1 VDGRIKSSHDVL
13 LANDDSPPGPARK
26 FLARRQSFLIVIDQP
41 AGPYAAM
48 ALPPALLP
56 LRHPVYAR
64 LWFAYVVTSLGTW
77 LQNTGAGWLM
87 TTLSP
92 SPLTVSLVQAAT
104 ILPFFLLALP
114 AGAIADIVDRRLF
127 LIGTQVWTMAAAGVL
142 AGMTIAGMTTP
153 ASLLSLT
160 FAIGIGSAMTGP
172 AWGAIVPELVP
183 REDLVQAIAL
193 NGVGFN
199 IARALGPAIA
209 GFLVVLAGSG
219 FAFALFAVSILAVI
233 GALVSWRRT
242 EARAT
247 LPREHL
253 MSAIRAGVR
262 FVVNTPAMRA
272 TMLRSFTY
280 ALPAAA
286 PWAVLPLVVREQLG
300 LGAGMYG
307 LILGLMGVGGV
318 ASGLLLPTIRHYA
331 NRSTIVL
338 ASSLCSCAGMA
349 MLGLS
354 RHWVPAAIGMAVFG
368 VGWVAAFSTLQAAA
382 QLVAPPWVRAR
393 ALAIYQLSYNG
404 ALAFGSFG
412 WGWLGTQ
419 IGLSGVLLAAA
430 AGGAL
435 AAVAVRVFGIDQAV
449 RPQPP
454 PEAADATLASLLPH
468 ARGRLLETMHYRAT
482 PQQRDDFLAA
492 MAEVRLVR
500 GRAGAL
506 FWQLYED
513 VAHADGWMET
523 WAMESW
529 IDHLREATR
538 LSDADQA
545 ALARASTYQRDPT
558 VPVPHRYIAVEPTLH
573 GRLSRQPG

>member
-1 VDGRIKSSHDVL
+1 
-13 LANDDSPPGPARK
+13 
-26 FLARRQSFLIVIDQP
+26 
-41 AGPYAAM
+41 M

-64 LWFAYVVTSLGTW
+64 LWIAYVVTSLGTW

-87 TTLSP
+87 TSLSP
-92 SPLTVSLVQAAT
+92 NPLTVSLVQAAT

-127 LIGTQVWTMAAAGVL
+127 LVGTQVWTMAAAAVL
-142 AGMTIAGMTTP
+142 AAMTIAHITTP
-153 ASLLSLT
+153 ASLLILT

-193 NGVGFN
+193 NGIGFN
-199 IARALGPAIA
+199 IARALGPALA

-233 GALVSWRRT
+233 GALLTWRR
-242 EARAT
+242 AQSRSA

-253 MSAIRAGVR
+253 MSAIRAGMR
-262 FVVNTPAMRA
+262 FVANTPAMRA
-272 TMLRSFTY
+272 TMVRSFAY

-286 PWAVLPLVVREQLG
+286 PWAVLPLVVREQLH

-318 ASGLLLPTIRHYA
+318 ASGLLLPNFRHYA
-331 NRSTIVL
+331 NRSTIVF
-338 ASSLCSCAGMA
+338 ASSLCSC
-349 MLGLS
+349 LGIAVLALA
-354 RHWVPAAIGMAVFG
+354 RHWVLAALGMAVFG

-382 QLVAPPWVRAR
+382 QLSAPPWVRAR
-393 ALAIYQLSYNG
+393 ALAIYQISYNG
-404 ALAFGSFG
+404 ALAFGSFF
-412 WGWLGTQ
+412 WGWLGTW
-419 IGLSGVLLAAA
+419 IGLSDMLLTAAI
-430 AGGAL
+430 GGAL
-435 AAVAVRVFGIDQAV
+435 GALAVRLFGIDQAAAGMPTAV
-449 RPQPP
+449 VSQPP
-454 PEAADATLASLLPH
+454 PEAPDAELAAVLPH

-482 PQQRDDFLAA
+482 AAQRGDFLEA
-492 MAEVRLVR
+492 MDEVRMVR

-513 VAHADGWMET
+513 IAHADGWMET

-538 LSDADQA
+538 LSDSDQA
-545 ALARASTYQRDPT
+545 ALARASAFQRDPS
-558 VPVPHRYIAVEPTLH
+558 VPVPHRYIAVEPSYH
-573 GRLSRQPG
+573 GRSPRNHG

>member
-1 VDGRIKSSHDVL
+1 M
-13 LANDDSPPGPARK
+13 PGPAGG
-26 FLARRQSFLIVIDQP
+26 FLATLPSFLIVIVHRQSQ
-41 AGPYAAM
+41 AGPNASM
-48 ALPPALLP
+48 GLPPALLP
-56 LRHPVYAR
+56 LRNPVFAR
-64 LWFAYVVTSLGTW
+64 LWFAYIVTSLGTW

-114 AGAIADIVDRRLF
+114 AGAMADIVDRRLF

-142 AGMTIAGMTTP
+142 AAMTIAGLTTP
-153 ASLLSLT
+153 ASLLLLT

-172 AWGAIVPELVP
+172 AWGAIVPELVR

-219 FAFALFAVSILAVI
+219 FAFALFAVSILAVV
-233 GALVSWRRT
+233 GALFSWRRPKG
-242 EARAT
+242 RST

-253 MSAIRAGVR
+253 MSAIRAGMR
-262 FVVNTPAMRA
+262 FVANTPAMRA
-272 TMLRSFTY
+272 TMIRAFTY

-318 ASGLLLPTIRHYA
+318 ASGMLLPNFRHYA
-331 NRSTIVL
+331 NRSTIVF
-338 ASSLCSCAGMA
+338 ASSLCSCVGMA
-349 MLGLS
+349 VLGLS
-354 RHWVPAAIGMAVFG
+354 RHWVPAALGMALFG

-412 WGWLGTQ
+412 WGWLGTR

-435 AAVAVRVFGIDQAV
+435 AAVAVRYFGIDQAAAGLPTAA

-454 PEAADATLASLLPH
+454 PEAAAEELAAILPH
-468 ARGRLLETMHYRAT
+468 ARGRLMETMHYRVT
-482 PQQRDDFLAA
+482 PPQRDAFLAA
-492 MAEVRLVR
+492 MAEVRMVR

-513 VAHADGWMET
+513 IAHPDGWMET

-538 LSDADQA
+538 MSEADQA
-545 ALARASTYQRDPT
+545 VLARASAFQRDPS
-558 VPVPHRYIAVEPTLH
+558 VPIPHRYIAVEPSPH
-573 GRLSRQPG
+573 GRASRHHASGGHV

>member
-1 VDGRIKSSHDVL
+1 MG
-13 LANDDSPPGPARK
+13 
-26 FLARRQSFLIVIDQP
+26 
-41 AGPYAAM
+41 
-48 ALPPALLP
+48 LPPALMP

-114 AGAIADIVDRRLF
+114 AGAIADIVDRRIF

-142 AGMTIAGMTTP
+142 AAMTIAGLTTP
-153 ASLLSLT
+153 TSLLILT

-233 GALVSWRRT
+233 GALFSWRRVQS
-242 EARAT
+242 RSS

-272 TMLRSFTY
+272 TMVRSFAY

-286 PWAVLPLVVREQLG
+286 PWAVLPLVVRQQLG

-318 ASGLLLPTIRHYA
+318 TSGLLLPNFRHYA
-331 NRSTIVL
+331 NRSTIVF
-338 ASSLCSCAGMA
+338 ASSLCSCVGMA
-349 MLGLS
+349 MLAVS
-354 RHWVPAAIGMAVFG
+354 RHWPLAALGMAVFG

-393 ALAIYQLSYNG
+393 ALAIYQISYNG

-419 IGLSGVLLAAA
+419 IGLSDVLLVA
-430 AGGAL
+430 AGGGAL
-435 AAVAVRVFGIDQAV
+435 GAVAVRLFGIDQAAAGLPSATV
-449 RPQPP
+449 PQPP
-454 PEAADATLASLLPH
+454 PEAADAALATVLPH

-482 PQQRDDFLAA
+482 AQQREEFLEA
-492 MAEVRLVR
+492 MAEVRMVR
-500 GRAGAL
+500 GRGGAL

-538 LSDADQA
+538 LSEADQA
-545 ALARASTYQRDPT
+545 ALARASQFQRDPS
-558 VPVPHRYIAVEPTLH
+558 VPLPHRYIAVEPSLH
-573 GRLSRQPG
+573 GRLPRQHG

>member
-1 VDGRIKSSHDVL
+1 
-13 LANDDSPPGPARK
+13 
-26 FLARRQSFLIVIDQP
+26 
-41 AGPYAAM
+41 M

-56 LRHPVYAR
+56 LRNPVFAR
-64 LWFAYVVTSLGTW
+64 LWFAYIVTSLGTW

-104 ILPFFLLALP
+104 IMPFFLLALP
-114 AGAIADIVDRRLF
+114 AGAIADIVDRRQF
-127 LIGTQVWTMAAAGVL
+127 LVGTQIWTMAAAAVL
-142 AGMTIAGMTTP
+142 AGMTIAHLTTP
-153 ASLLSLT
+153 ASLLILT
-160 FAIGIGSAMTGP
+160 FAIGMGAAMTGP

-193 NGVGFN
+193 NGIGFN
-199 IARALGPAIA
+199 IARALGPALA

-219 FAFALFAVSILAVI
+219 FAFALFAVSILAVV
-233 GALVSWRRT
+233 GALLSWRRVQT
-242 EARAT
+242 RSS

-253 MSAIRAGVR
+253 MSAIRAGMR
-262 FVVNTPAMRA
+262 FVANTPGMRA
-272 TMLRSFTY
+272 TMVRSFAY
-280 ALPAAA
+280 SLPAAA

-318 ASGLLLPTIRHYA
+318 ASGLLLPTFRHHA
-331 NRSTIVL
+331 DRSTIVF

-349 MLGLS
+349 VLGLS
-354 RHWVPAAIGMAVFG
+354 RHWIPAALGMALFG

-412 WGWLGTQ
+412 WGWLGTS

-430 AGGAL
+430 GGGA
-435 AAVAVRVFGIDQAV
+435 AAALAVRGFGIDQASASTPSDAL
-449 RPQPP
+449 PQPP
-454 PEAADATLASLLPH
+454 PEAAAAELAAVLPQ
-468 ARGRLLETMHYRAT
+468 ARGRLMETMHYRVT
-482 PQQRDDFLAA
+482 PAQRELFLRT
-492 MAEVRLVR
+492 MAEVRMVR

-506 FWQLYED
+506 AWQLYED
-513 VAHADGWMET
+513 VAHPDGWMET

-538 LSDADQA
+538 LSAGDQA
-545 ALARASTYQRDPT
+545 ALERASQFQRDPS
-558 VPVPHRYIAVEPTLH
+558 VPIPHRYIAVEPSPN
-573 GRLSRQPG
+573 GRLPRGHG

>member
-1 VDGRIKSSHDVL
+1 
-13 LANDDSPPGPARK
+13 
-26 FLARRQSFLIVIDQP
+26 
-41 AGPYAAM
+41 M

-64 LWFAYVVTSLGTW
+64 LWFAYIVTSLGTW

-114 AGAIADIVDRRLF
+114 AGAIADIVDRRIF

-142 AGMTIAGMTTP
+142 AAMTIAGMTTP
-153 ASLLSLT
+153 TSLLILT

-219 FAFALFAVSILAVI
+219 FAFALFAVSILAVVA
-233 GALVSWRRT
+233 ALFSWRRT
-242 EARAT
+242 QGRST

-253 MSAIRAGVR
+253 MSAIRAGMR
-262 FVVNTPAMRA
+262 FVANTPAMRA
-272 TMLRSFTY
+272 TMIRSFAY

-318 ASGLLLPTIRHYA
+318 TSGMLLPNFRHYA
-331 NRSTIVL
+331 SRSTIVF
-338 ASSLCSCAGMA
+338 ASTLCSCVGMA
-349 MLGLS
+349 LLGLS
-354 RHWVPAAIGMAVFG
+354 RHWVLAAFGMALFG

-412 WGWLGTQ
+412 WGWLGTR
-419 IGLSGVLLAAA
+419 IGLPGVLLAAA

-435 AAVAVRVFGIDQAV
+435 AAVAVRVFGIDQAAAGLPSAV
-449 RPQPP
+449 VAQPP
-454 PEAADATLASLLPH
+454 PEAPDAEFATVLPH

-482 PQQRDDFLAA
+482 AEQRDEFLEA
-492 MAEVRLVR
+492 MAEVRMVR

-513 VAHADGWMET
+513 VAHPDGWMET

-538 LSDADQA
+538 LSDADQS
-545 ALARASTYQRDPT
+545 ALARASAFQRDPS
-558 VPVPHRYIAVEPTLH
+558 VPVPHRYIAVEPSLH
-573 GRLSRQPG
+573 ARLSRSHG

>member
-1 VDGRIKSSHDVL
+1 
-13 LANDDSPPGPARK
+13 
-26 FLARRQSFLIVIDQP
+26 
-41 AGPYAAM
+41 M

-64 LWFAYVVTSLGTW
+64 LWIAYVVTSLGTW

-87 TTLSP
+87 TSLSP
-92 SPLTVSLVQAAT
+92 NPLTVSLVQAAT

-127 LIGTQVWTMAAAGVL
+127 LVGTQVWTMAAAAVL
-142 AGMTIAGMTTP
+142 AAMTIAHITTP
-153 ASLLSLT
+153 ASLLILT

-193 NGVGFN
+193 NGIGFN
-199 IARALGPAIA
+199 IARALGPALA

-233 GALVSWRRT
+233 GALLTWRR
-242 EARAT
+242 AQSRSA

-253 MSAIRAGVR
+253 MSAIRAGMR
-262 FVVNTPAMRA
+262 FVANTPAMRA
-272 TMLRSFTY
+272 TMVRSFAY

-286 PWAVLPLVVREQLG
+286 PWAVLPLVVREQLH

-318 ASGLLLPTIRHYA
+318 ASGLLLPNFRHYA
-331 NRSTIVL
+331 NRSTIVF
-338 ASSLCSCAGMA
+338 ASSLCSC
-349 MLGLS
+349 LGIAVLALA
-354 RHWVPAAIGMAVFG
+354 RHWVLAALGMAVFG

-382 QLVAPPWVRAR
+382 QLSAPPWVRAR
-393 ALAIYQLSYNG
+393 ALAIYQISYNG
-404 ALAFGSFG
+404 ALAFGSFF
-412 WGWLGTQ
+412 WGWLGTW
-419 IGLSGVLLAAA
+419 IGLSDMLLTAAI
-430 AGGAL
+430 GGAL
-435 AAVAVRVFGIDQAV
+435 GALAVRLFGIDQAAAGMPTAV
-449 RPQPP
+449 VSQPP
-454 PEAADATLASLLPH
+454 PEAPDAELAAVLPH

-482 PQQRDDFLAA
+482 AAQRGDFLEA
-492 MAEVRLVR
+492 MDEVRMVR

-513 VAHADGWMET
+513 IAHADGWMET

-538 LSDADQA
+538 LSDSDQA
-545 ALARASTYQRDPT
+545 ALARASAFQRDPS
-558 VPVPHRYIAVEPTLH
+558 VPVPHRYIAVEPSFH
-573 GRLSRQPG
+573 GRSPRNHG

>member
-1 VDGRIKSSHDVL
+1 
-13 LANDDSPPGPARK
+13 
-26 FLARRQSFLIVIDQP
+26 
-41 AGPYAAM
+41 M

-64 LWFAYVVTSLGTW
+64 LWFAYIVTSLGTW

-114 AGAIADIVDRRLF
+114 AGAIADIVDRRIF
-127 LIGTQVWTMAAAGVL
+127 LIGTQIWTMAAAGVL
-142 AGMTIAGMTTP
+142 AAMTIAGMTTP
-153 ASLLSLT
+153 TSLLALT

-199 IARALGPAIA
+199 IAGALGPAIA

-219 FAFALFAVSILAVI
+219 FAFALFAVSILAVV
-233 GALVSWRRT
+233 GALFSWRRT
-242 EARAT
+242 QGRST

-253 MSAIRAGVR
+253 MSAIRAGMR
-262 FVVNTPAMRA
+262 FVANTPAMRA
-272 TMLRSFTY
+272 TMIRSFAY

-318 ASGLLLPTIRHYA
+318 TSGMLLPNFRHYA
-331 NRSTIVL
+331 SRSTIVF
-338 ASSLCSCAGMA
+338 ASTLCSCVGMA
-349 MLGLS
+349 LLGLS
-354 RHWVPAAIGMAVFG
+354 RHWTLAAFGMALFG

-419 IGLSGVLLAAA
+419 IGLPGVLLAAA

-435 AAVAVRVFGIDQAV
+435 VAVAVRMFGIDQAAAGLPSAV
-449 RPQPP
+449 RSQPP
-454 PEAADATLASLLPH
+454 PEAPDAELATTLPH

-482 PQQRDDFLAA
+482 AQQRGEFLEA
-492 MAEVRLVR
+492 MAEVRMVR

-513 VAHADGWMET
+513 VAHPDGWMET

-538 LSDADQA
+538 LSDADQS
-545 ALARASTYQRDPT
+545 ALARASAFQRDPS
-558 VPVPHRYIAVEPTLH
+558 VPVPHRYIAVEPSLH
-573 GRLSRQPG
+573 ARLSRSHG

>member
-1 VDGRIKSSHDVL
+1 
-13 LANDDSPPGPARK
+13 
-26 FLARRQSFLIVIDQP
+26 
-41 AGPYAAM
+41 M

-64 LWFAYVVTSLGTW
+64 LWIAYVVTSLGTW

-92 SPLTVSLVQAAT
+92 NPLTVSLVQAAT

-114 AGAIADIVDRRLF
+114 AGAIADIIDRRVF
-127 LIGTQVWTMAAAGVL
+127 LIGTQVWTMAAAAVL
-142 AGMTIAGMTTP
+142 AAMTLAHVTTP
-153 ASLLSLT
+153 ASLLILT
-160 FAIGIGSAMTGP
+160 FAIGVGSAMTGP

-193 NGVGFN
+193 NGIGFN
-199 IARALGPAIA
+199 IARALGPALA

-233 GALVSWRRT
+233 GALMSWRRT
-242 EARAT
+242 QSRSA

-253 MSAIRAGVR
+253 MGAIRAGVR
-262 FVVNTPAMRA
+262 FVANTPAMRA
-272 TMLRSFTY
+272 TMVRSFAY

-286 PWAVLPLVVREQLG
+286 PWAVLPLVVREQLH

-318 ASGLLLPTIRHYA
+318 ASGLLLPNFRHYA
-331 NRSTIVL
+331 NRSTIVF
-338 ASSLCSCAGMA
+338 ASSLCSC
-349 MLGLS
+349 LGIAVLALA
-354 RHWVPAAIGMAVFG
+354 RHWVFAAAGMAVFG

-382 QLVAPPWVRAR
+382 QLSAPPWVRAR
-393 ALAIYQLSYNG
+393 ALAIYQISYNG

-412 WGWLGTQ
+412 WGWLGGW
-419 IGLSGVLLAAA
+419 IGLTDMLLVAAI
-430 AGGAL
+430 GGAV
-435 AAVAVRVFGIDQAV
+435 AAVGVRVFGIDQAAAGA
-449 RPQPP
+449 PTATAAQPP
-454 PEAADATLASLLPH
+454 PEAPDAALAAVLPQ

-482 PQQRDDFLAA
+482 AAQRDEFLQA
-492 MAEVRLVR
+492 MDEVRMVR

-513 VAHADGWMET
+513 VAHPDGWMET

-538 LSDADQA
+538 LSDTDQA
-545 ALARASTYQRDPT
+545 ALARASTFQRDPS
-558 VPVPHRYIAVEPTLH
+558 VPVPHRYIAVEPSLH
-573 GRLSRQPG
+573 GRLPR

>member
-1 VDGRIKSSHDVL
+1 MG
-13 LANDDSPPGPARK
+13 
-26 FLARRQSFLIVIDQP
+26 
-41 AGPYAAM
+41 
-48 ALPPALLP
+48 LPPALLP
-56 LRHPVYAR
+56 LRNPVFAR
-64 LWFAYVVTSLGTW
+64 LWFAYIVTSLGTW

-114 AGAIADIVDRRLF
+114 AGAMADIVDRRLF

-142 AGMTIAGMTTP
+142 AAMTIAGLTTP
-153 ASLLSLT
+153 ASLLLLT

-172 AWGAIVPELVP
+172 AWGAIVPELVR

-219 FAFALFAVSILAVI
+219 FAFALFAVSILAVV
-233 GALVSWRRT
+233 GALFSWRRPKG
-242 EARAT
+242 RST

-253 MSAIRAGVR
+253 MSAIRAGMR
-262 FVVNTPAMRA
+262 FVANTPAMRA
-272 TMLRSFTY
+272 TMIRAFTY

-318 ASGLLLPTIRHYA
+318 ASGMLLPNFRHYA
-331 NRSTIVL
+331 NRSTIVF
-338 ASSLCSCAGMA
+338 ASSLCSCVGMA
-349 MLGLS
+349 VLGLS
-354 RHWVPAAIGMAVFG
+354 RHWVPAALGMALFG

-412 WGWLGTQ
+412 WGWLGTR

-435 AAVAVRVFGIDQAV
+435 AAVAVRYFGIDQAAAGLPTAA

-454 PEAADATLASLLPH
+454 PEAAAEELAAILPH
-468 ARGRLLETMHYRAT
+468 ARGRLMETMHYRVT
-482 PQQRDDFLAA
+482 PPQRDAFLAA
-492 MAEVRLVR
+492 MAEVRMVR

-513 VAHADGWMET
+513 IAHPDGWMET

-538 LSDADQA
+538 MSEADQA
-545 ALARASTYQRDPT
+545 VLARASAFQRDPS
-558 VPVPHRYIAVEPTLH
+558 VPIPHRYIAVEPSPH
-573 GRLSRQPG
+573 GRASRHHASGGHV

>member
-1 VDGRIKSSHDVL
+1 
-13 LANDDSPPGPARK
+13 
-26 FLARRQSFLIVIDQP
+26 
-41 AGPYAAM
+41 M

-127 LIGTQVWTMAAAGVL
+127 LIGTQVWTMAAAAVL
-142 AGMTIAGMTTP
+142 AAMTIAGMTTP
-153 ASLLSLT
+153 TSLLILT
-160 FAIGIGSAMTGP
+160 FAIGVGSAMTGP
-172 AWGAIVPELVP
+172 AWGAIVPDLVP

-193 NGVGFN
+193 NGIGFN
-199 IARALGPAIA
+199 IARALGPALA

-219 FAFALFAVSILAVI
+219 FAFALFAVSILAVV
-233 GALVSWRRT
+233 GALLSWRRT
-242 EARAT
+242 QSRST

-253 MSAIRAGVR
+253 MSAIRAGMR
-262 FVVNTPAMRA
+262 FVANTPAMRA
-272 TMLRSFTY
+272 TMVRSFVY
-280 ALPAAA
+280 ALPTAA

-318 ASGLLLPTIRHYA
+318 ASGMLLPNFRHYA
-331 NRSTIVL
+331 NRSTIVF
-338 ASSLCSCAGMA
+338 ASSLCSCVGMA

-354 RHWVPAAIGMAVFG
+354 HHWVPAALGMALFG

-382 QLVAPPWVRAR
+382 QLAAPPWVRAR
-393 ALAIYQLSYNG
+393 ALAIYQISYNG

-419 IGLSGVLLAAA
+419 IGLSDVLLTAAI
-430 AGGAL
+430 GGAL
-435 AAVAVRVFGIDQAV
+435 AAVAVRVFRIDQAAAGLPTAD
-449 RPQPP
+449 RSQPP
-454 PEAADATLASLLPH
+454 PEAPDAELAIVLPH

-482 PQQRDDFLAA
+482 AEQRDHFLQT
-492 MAEVRLVR
+492 MAEVRMVR

-513 VAHADGWMET
+513 VAHPDGWMET

-545 ALARASTYQRDPT
+545 ALAAASVYQRDPS
-558 VPVPHRYIAVEPTLH
+558 VPVPHRYIAVEPSPH
-573 GRLSRQPG
+573 GRLSRNH

>member
-1 VDGRIKSSHDVL
+1 MG
-13 LANDDSPPGPARK
+13 
-26 FLARRQSFLIVIDQP
+26 
-41 AGPYAAM
+41 
-48 ALPPALLP
+48 LPPALLP
-56 LRHPVYAR
+56 LRHPVFAR
-64 LWFAYVVTSLGTW
+64 LWVAYIVTSLGTW

-87 TTLSP
+87 TTLAP

-114 AGAIADIVDRRLF
+114 AGAIADIVDRRVF
-127 LIGTQVWTMAAAGVL
+127 LIGTQVWTMAAAAVL
-142 AGMTIAGMTTP
+142 AAMTLAHLTTP
-153 ASLLSLT
+153 ASLLILT

-172 AWGAIVPELVP
+172 AWSAIVPELVP
-183 REDLVQAIAL
+183 RDDLVQAIAL
-193 NGVGFN
+193 NGIGFN

-219 FAFALFAVSILAVI
+219 FAFALYAVSILAVV
-233 GALVSWRRT
+233 GALFIWRR
-242 EARAT
+242 APSRSS

-253 MSAIRAGVR
+253 MSAIRAGMR
-262 FVVNTPAMRA
+262 FVANTPAMRA
-272 TMLRSFTY
+272 TMIRAFAY

-286 PWAVLPLVVREQLG
+286 PWAVLPLVVREQLH

-318 ASGLLLPTIRHYA
+318 TSGLLLPNFRHHA
-331 NRSTIVL
+331 NRSTIVFI
-338 ASSLCSCAGMA
+338 STLCSCVGMA
-349 MLGLS
+349 VLGVA
-354 RHWVPAAIGMAVFG
+354 RHWVPAALGMALFG

-382 QLVAPPWVRAR
+382 QLCAPPWVRAR
-393 ALAIYQLSYNG
+393 AIAIYQLSYNG
-404 ALAFGSFG
+404 ALGFGSFG

-430 AGGAL
+430 SGGAA
-435 AAVAVRVFGIDQAV
+435 AAVLVRFFGIDQAAAGL
-449 RPQPP
+449 PSAKAQQPP
-454 PEAADATLASLLPH
+454 PEAPDAALASLLPH

-482 PQQRDDFLAA
+482 PQQRDDFLEA
-492 MAEVRLVR
+492 MAEVRMVR

-513 VAHADGWMET
+513 VAHPDGWMET

-538 LSDADQA
+538 LSDADEA
-545 ALARASTYQRDPT
+545 ALARASAFQRDPT
-558 VPVPHRYIAVEPTLH
+558 VPLPHRYIAVEPSPH
-573 GRLSRQPG
+573 GRMPRHNG

>member
-1 VDGRIKSSHDVL
+1 
-13 LANDDSPPGPARK
+13 
-26 FLARRQSFLIVIDQP
+26 
-41 AGPYAAM
+41 M

-92 SPLTVSLVQAAT
+92 NPLTVSHGAGGDHPAV
-104 ILPFFLLALP
+104 LP
-114 AGAIADIVDRRLF
+114 AGVAGGAIADIVDRRLF
-127 LIGTQVWTMAAAGVL
+127 LIGTQVWTMAAAAVL
-142 AGMTIAGMTTP
+142 AAMTIAGMTTP
-153 ASLLSLT
+153 TSLLILT
-160 FAIGIGSAMTGP
+160 FAIGVGSAMTGP

-193 NGVGFN
+193 NGIGFN
-199 IARALGPAIA
+199 IARALGPALA

-233 GALVSWRRT
+233 GALFSWRRT
-242 EARAT
+242 QSRST

-253 MSAIRAGVR
+253 MSAIRAGMR
-262 FVVNTPAMRA
+262 FVANTPAMRA
-272 TMLRSFTY
+272 TMVRSFVY
-280 ALPAAA
+280 ALPTAA

-318 ASGLLLPTIRHYA
+318 ASGMLLPNFRHYA
-331 NRSTIVL
+331 NRSTIVF
-338 ASSLCSCAGMA
+338 ASSLCSCVGMA

-354 RHWVPAAIGMAVFG
+354 RHWVPAALGMALFG

-382 QLVAPPWVRAR
+382 QLAAPPWVRAR
-393 ALAIYQLSYNG
+393 ALAIYQISYNG

-419 IGLSGVLLAAA
+419 IGLSGVLLTAAI
-430 AGGAL
+430 GGAL
-435 AAVAVRVFGIDQAV
+435 AAVAVRVFRIDQAAAGLPTAD
-449 RPQPP
+449 RSQPP
-454 PEAADATLASLLPH
+454 PEAPDAELAIVLPH

-482 PQQRDDFLAA
+482 ADQRDHFLET
-492 MAEVRLVR
+492 MAEVRMVR

-513 VAHADGWMET
+513 VAHPDGWMET

-545 ALARASTYQRDPT
+545 ALTAASVYQRDPS
-558 VPVPHRYIAVEPTLH
+558 VPLPHRYIAVEPSLH
-573 GRLSRQPG
+573 GRLSRNH

>member
-1 VDGRIKSSHDVL
+1 MG
-13 LANDDSPPGPARK
+13 
-26 FLARRQSFLIVIDQP
+26 
-41 AGPYAAM
+41 
-48 ALPPALLP
+48 LPPALLP
-56 LRHPVYAR
+56 LRNPVFAR
-64 LWFAYVVTSLGTW
+64 LWFAYIVTSLGTW

-114 AGAIADIVDRRLF
+114 AGAIADIVDRRIF
-127 LIGTQVWTMAAAGVL
+127 LIGTQVWTMAAAALL
-142 AGMTIAGMTTP
+142 AAMTIAHMTTP
-153 ASLLSLT
+153 ASLLLLT

-193 NGVGFN
+193 NGIGFN
-199 IARALGPAIA
+199 IARALGPALA
-209 GFLVVLAGSG
+209 GFLVVVAGSG

-233 GALVSWRRT
+233 GALFSWRR
-242 EARAT
+242 APSRSA

-253 MSAIRAGVR
+253 MGAIRAGMR
-262 FVVNTPAMRA
+262 FVANTPAMRA
-272 TMLRSFTY
+272 TMVRSFAY
-280 ALPAAA
+280 SLPAAA

-318 ASGLLLPTIRHYA
+318 ASGLLLPNFRHYA

-349 MLGLS
+349 VLGLS
-354 RHWVPAAIGMAVFG
+354 RHWVPAAFGMAVFG
-368 VGWVAAFSTLQAAA
+368 IGWVAAFSTLQAAA
-382 QLVAPPWVRAR
+382 QLSAPPWVRAR
-393 ALAIYQLSYNG
+393 ALAIYQISYNG

-419 IGLSGVLLAAA
+419 IGLADVLLVAA
-430 AGGAL
+430 AGGAVL
-435 AAVAVRVFGIDQAV
+435 AVAVRVFGIDQAAAGLPTATAAQ
-449 RPQPP
+449 RR
-454 PEAADATLASLLPH
+454 PEAPAAELATVLPH

-482 PQQRDDFLAA
+482 APQREAFLET
-492 MAEVRLVR
+492 MAEVRMVR

-513 VAHADGWMET
+513 VAHPDGWMET

-529 IDHLREATR
+529 VDHLREATR

-545 ALARASTYQRDPT
+545 ALARASVFQRDPS
-558 VPVPHRYIAVEPTLH
+558 VPLPHRYIAVEPSLH
-573 GRLSRQPG
+573 GWLSRQEGRAYRGGVDAERRAPWPPTQPETT

>member
-1 VDGRIKSSHDVL
+1 
-13 LANDDSPPGPARK
+13 
-26 FLARRQSFLIVIDQP
+26 
-41 AGPYAAM
+41 M

-64 LWFAYVVTSLGTW
+64 LWIAYVVTSLGTW

-87 TTLSP
+87 TSLSP
-92 SPLTVSLVQAAT
+92 NPLTVSLVQAAT

-127 LIGTQVWTMAAAGVL
+127 LVGTQVWTMAAAAVL
-142 AGMTIAGMTTP
+142 AAMTIAHITTP
-153 ASLLSLT
+153 ASLLILT

-193 NGVGFN
+193 NGIGFN
-199 IARALGPAIA
+199 IARALGPALA

-233 GALVSWRRT
+233 GALLTWRR
-242 EARAT
+242 AQSRSA

-253 MSAIRAGVR
+253 MSAIRAGMR
-262 FVVNTPAMRA
+262 FVANTPAMRA
-272 TMLRSFTY
+272 TMVRSFAY

-286 PWAVLPLVVREQLG
+286 PWAVLPLVVREQLH

-318 ASGLLLPTIRHYA
+318 ASGLLLPNFRHHA
-331 NRSTIVL
+331 NRSTIVF
-338 ASSLCSCAGMA
+338 ASSLCSC
-349 MLGLS
+349 LGIAVLALA
-354 RHWVPAAIGMAVFG
+354 RHWVLAALGMAVFG

-382 QLVAPPWVRAR
+382 QLSAPPWVRAR
-393 ALAIYQLSYNG
+393 ALAIYQISYNG
-404 ALAFGSFG
+404 ALAFGSFF
-412 WGWLGTQ
+412 WGWLGTW
-419 IGLSGVLLAAA
+419 IGLSDMLLTAAI
-430 AGGAL
+430 GGAL
-435 AAVAVRVFGIDQAV
+435 GALAVRLFGIDQAAAGMPTAV
-449 RPQPP
+449 VSQPP
-454 PEAADATLASLLPH
+454 PEAPDAELAAVLPH

-482 PQQRDDFLAA
+482 AAQRGDFLEA
-492 MAEVRLVR
+492 MDEVRMVR

-513 VAHADGWMET
+513 IAHADGWMET

-538 LSDADQA
+538 LSDSDQA
-545 ALARASTYQRDPT
+545 ALARASAFQRDPS
-558 VPVPHRYIAVEPTLH
+558 VPVPHRYIAVEPSFH
-573 GRLSRQPG
+573 GRSPRNHG

>member
-1 VDGRIKSSHDVL
+1 
-13 LANDDSPPGPARK
+13 
-26 FLARRQSFLIVIDQP
+26 
-41 AGPYAAM
+41 M

-64 LWFAYVVTSLGTW
+64 LWIAYVVTSLGTW

-87 TTLSP
+87 TSLSP
-92 SPLTVSLVQAAT
+92 NPLTVSLVQAAT

-127 LIGTQVWTMAAAGVL
+127 LVGTQVWTMAAAAVL
-142 AGMTIAGMTTP
+142 AAMTIAHITTP
-153 ASLLSLT
+153 ASLLILT

-193 NGVGFN
+193 NGIGFN
-199 IARALGPAIA
+199 IARALGPALA

-233 GALVSWRRT
+233 GALLTWRR
-242 EARAT
+242 AQSRSA

-253 MSAIRAGVR
+253 MSAIRAGMR
-262 FVVNTPAMRA
+262 FVANTPAMRA
-272 TMLRSFTY
+272 TMVRSFAY

-286 PWAVLPLVVREQLG
+286 PWAVLPLVVREQLH

-318 ASGLLLPTIRHYA
+318 ASGLLLPNFRHHA
-331 NRSTIVL
+331 NRSTIVF
-338 ASSLCSCAGMA
+338 ASSLCSC
-349 MLGLS
+349 LGIAVLALA
-354 RHWVPAAIGMAVFG
+354 RHWVLAALGMAVFG

-382 QLVAPPWVRAR
+382 QLSAPPWVRAR
-393 ALAIYQLSYNG
+393 ALAIYQISYNG
-404 ALAFGSFG
+404 ALAFGSFF
-412 WGWLGTQ
+412 WGWLGTW
-419 IGLSGVLLAAA
+419 IGLSDMLLTAAI
-430 AGGAL
+430 GGAL
-435 AAVAVRVFGIDQAV
+435 GALAVRLFGIDQAAAGMPTAV
-449 RPQPP
+449 VSQPP
-454 PEAADATLASLLPH
+454 PEAPDAELAAVLPH

-482 PQQRDDFLAA
+482 AAQRGDFLEA
-492 MAEVRLVR
+492 MDEVRMVR

-513 VAHADGWMET
+513 IAHADGWMET

-538 LSDADQA
+538 LSDSDQA
-545 ALARASTYQRDPT
+545 ALARASAFQRDPS
-558 VPVPHRYIAVEPTLH
+558 VPVPHRYIAVEPSYH
-573 GRLSRQPG
+573 GRSPRNHG